1 MLFNYLSLPL
11 EINTTHKKKPS
22 LDKENLVKD
31 FKLPI
36 QYLEDKYIVSD
47 IVSTDLELDSCQNE
61 KQKSMYHYLFKPQHT
76 FAEKMIPEW
85 KKYYTTNIEYLND
98 TKSLLENMRTFK
110 EKQYENPYALDCAKI
125 SEIWGEMKHN
135 GDFLNKYN
143 YIDWDIL
150 KEFNKSTSI
159 LQIIS
164 FLNIASPILSFI
176 LPFFLLLIP
185 FIILKIQSIP
195 ITFSMYLEV
204 LKDIARHHFI
214 GKALSLGFTNMTF
227 DKFVYLIFILGFYLL
242 QIYQNIST
250 CYRMYDNINRI
261 NDYLF
266 EIRNFIKYSVH
277 NMDTFLTI
285 NANGGSYSEFHKD
298 ILRHREQL
306 IEFYNSIVNI
316 RPFSLT
322 FDKFTELGYLLK
334 CFYELHSNEL
344 YEDSLVFAFGFEG
357 YINNLLGVYANLEN
371 KIVSY
376 ADFDENNYKCKFT
389 QQYYPPLMEENPV
402 KNDCNFDK
410 NMIISSPNAGG
421 KTTMIKTTTIN
432 VIFSQQLGCGFY
444 KSCVLKP
451 YTHIHS
457 YLNIPDTSGRD
468 SLFQAESR
476 RCKEIID
483 IINGTN
489 IENTRH
495 FCIFD
500 ELYSGTNP
508 KEATKSA
515 YAFLLYL
522 SKFKNVNFM
531 LTTHYV
537 DICKKFKKSECIQNY
552 KMLVENQENGSLKYT
567 YKMKKGISKIQGAIK
582 ILEQM
587 NYPNEIIDSVKC
599 FHK

>member
-1 MLFNYLSLPL
+1 
-11 EINTTHKKKPS
+11 
-22 LDKENLVKD
+22 
-31 FKLPI
+31 
-36 QYLEDKYIVSD
+36 
-47 IVSTDLELDSCQNE
+47 
-61 KQKSMYHYLFKPQHT
+61 
-76 FAEKMIPEW
+76 
-85 KKYYTTNIEYLND
+85 
-98 TKSLLENMRTFK
+98 MRTFK
-110 EKQYENPYALDCAKI
+110 EKQSENPYALDCAKI

-150 KEFNKSTSI
+150 KEFNKSTSL

-164 FLNIASPILSFI
+164 FLNIASPIISFI

-185 FIILKIQSIP
+185 FIILKVQGIP

-214 GKALSLGFTNMTF
+214 GKALAMGFTNMTF
-227 DKFVYLIFILGFYLL
+227 DKFIYLVCIFGFYLL
-242 QIYQNIST
+242 QIYQNVT
-250 CYRMYDNINRI
+250 ACYRMYHNISRV

-277 NMDTFLTI
+277 NMDTFLSI
-285 NANGGSYSEFHKD
+285 NANCKSYSEFHKD

-306 IEFYNSIVNI
+306 IEFYNLII
-316 RPFSLT
+316 HIKPFSLT

-334 CFYELHSNEL
+334 CFYELHSNEV
-344 YEDSLVFAFGFEG
+344 YEESLVFAFGFEG
-357 YINNLLGVYANLEN
+357 YTNNLLGVFENLEN

-376 ADFDENNYKCKFT
+376 ADFDENNHKCKFT
-389 QQYYPPLMEENPV
+389 QQYYPPLMDENPV

-432 VIFSQQLGCGFY
+432 VIFTQQLGCGFY
-444 KSCVLKP
+444 AACVLKP

-552 KMLVENQENGSLKYT
+552 KMLVENRENGSLKYT

-587 NYPNEIIDSVKC
+587 NYPDEIIDSVKC
-599 FHK
+599 FRK